1 MQFGMNLMLWTA
13 NPSVEHA
20 ELLKQLR
27 GFGYDLVEIPI
38 FAPDSFPVSDIKK
51 LLDDNGLTSTGCS
64 ALPADASLISAD
76 ADEAGRGMD
85 FLKGSIDV
93 CAQLGARVLCGPLYN
108 PVGSFTGLAPT
119 PDERSRYIERMQKL
133 APHAESANVKLAVEP
148 LNRFETHFLNLL
160 DDAAQVTRAINHPFI
175 GVHSDTFHQG
185 IEENDSC
192 AAWTRNKDQI
202 NHVHASENHRG
213 CPGRGQVRWDDW
225 AQTLK
230 EHNYDDAIV
239 IESFGSGLPE
249 LAAATRV
256 WRDLTGDPLVL
267 AREGL
272 NFVKSKFA

>member
-13 NPSVEHA
+13 NPDASHA
-20 ELLKQLR
+20 QLLAQLR
-27 GFGYDLVEIPI
+27 GFGYDLVELPI
-38 FAPDSFPVSDIKK
+38 FAPADFPVADVKK
-51 LLDDNGLTSTGCS
+51 SLADNGLGAVGCS

-76 ADEAGRGMD
+76 AGEAQRGMD

-93 CAQLGARVLCGPLYN
+93 CSQLGATVLCGPLYH
-108 PVGSFTGLAPT
+108 PVGSFTGEPPT
-119 PDERSRYIERMQKL
+119 ADERNRYIERMQQL
-133 APHAESANVKLAVEP
+133 APHAQAANVKLAVEP

-160 DDAAQVTRAINHPFI
+160 DDAAAITRAINHPFI

-185 IEENDSC
+185 IEEQDSA
-192 AAWTRNKDQI
+192 AAWTKNRDQI
-202 NHVHASENHRG
+202 IHVHASENHRG
-213 CPGRGQVRWDDW
+213 CPGKGQVRWDDW
-225 AQTLK
+225 ARTLK
-230 EHNYDDAIV
+230 EHNYDGAIV